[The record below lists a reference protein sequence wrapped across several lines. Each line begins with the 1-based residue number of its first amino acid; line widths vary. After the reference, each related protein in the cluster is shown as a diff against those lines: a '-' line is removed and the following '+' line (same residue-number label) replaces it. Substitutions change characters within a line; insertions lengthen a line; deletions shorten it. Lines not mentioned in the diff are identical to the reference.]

1 MLADDFALLG
11 NEDASCMRKHL
22 DGMRFFRGI
31 IGGIVYVA
39 VIDIAGAPLGLA
51 HRPISVGKQGIAR
64 AVGIDHFERGDHRIF
79 GGGKLVCAPVGTALA
94 FQRGV
99 AHPPA
104 GRRRDGNAVVFPHEV
119 RHIVFLIL
127 YAMAVRRPAG
137 REHVADF
144 FTVHPRG
151 IYAEGGYRKNS
162 ALDRFCRMK
171 AADKFTGRFSRF
183 KIRFDPPSHVNFI
196 HDRSFPVTEIYFIS
210 GIEIPLHPTI
220 TISASQP

>member
-1 MLADDFALLG
+1 
-11 NEDASCMRKHL
+11 MRKHL

-104 GRRRDGNAVVFPHEV
+104 GRRRDGNAVVSPM
-119 RHIVFLIL
+119 R
-127 YAMAVRRPAG
+127 
-137 REHVADF
+137 
-144 FTVHPRG
+144 
-151 IYAEGGYRKNS
+151 
-162 ALDRFCRMK
+162 C
-171 AADKFTGRFSRF
+171 
-183 KIRFDPPSHVNFI
+183 
-196 HDRSFPVTEIYFIS
+196 VTSYS
-210 GIEIPLHPTI
+210 
-220 TISASQP
+220 